1 MIQPDS
7 AKIQQRFSCEICDY
21 KTSRQSNYSEH
32 LKTKKH
38 KMIQS
43 CWISSNEGSS
53 DVKLYVKEKKYIC
66 DCGNAYT
73 HRNNLIRHK
82 KKCIIVDDN
91 QDKISILEEKNNIL
105 EEKNK
110 ILLEENNKFLLEQN
124 NKLIDIISKN
134 PSSITNNLN
143 TNNITNNNNLNINIF
158 LNEECKNALSM
169 DEFLKTLQIT
179 VGTLMLTKEKGL
191 ADGISNIFIESMN
204 KLPITQRPMHCT
216 DAKRETLYIKNDKWE
231 KDEDKTM
238 IKEAIK
244 NVSKKQV
251 QNIHKFKEAKP
262 NYMQNDNEKEEFIYI
277 VKSATDDIV
286 GSKEEKVI
294 KNLCKNVYINEK
306 IIKEI

>member
-1 MIQPDS
+1 MIQSDS

-143 TNNITNNNNLNINIF
+143 TNNI
-158 LNEECKNALSM
+158 NEECKNALSM

-204 KLPITQRPMHCT
+204 KLPLNQRPLHCT
-216 DAKRETLYIKNDKWE
+216 DIKRETLYIKNETWE
-231 KDEDKTM
+231 KDTNNEK
-238 IKEAIK
+238 IKDAIK
-244 NVSKKQV
+244 KVSGIQIK
-251 QNIHKFKEAKP
+251 NINRFKEAKP
-262 NYMQNDNEKEEFIYI
+262 HFMEDPDDKDDFIGI
-277 VKSATDDIV
+277 IKATTDDINDKQDKIV
-286 GSKEEKVI
+286 RT
-294 KNLCKNVYINEK
+294 LCKSVYLNNK
-306 IIKEI
+306 IINGN

>member
-1 MIQPDS
+1 MIQSDS
-7 AKIQQRFSCEICDY
+7 AKIQQGFSCEFCDY

-143 TNNITNNNNLNINIF
+143 TNNITNNNNLNITPTEKK
-158 LNEECKNALSM
+158 NE
-169 DEFLKTLQIT
+169 TIT
-179 VGTLMLTKEKGL
+179 
-191 ADGISNIFIESMN
+191 
-204 KLPITQRPMHCT
+204 
-216 DAKRETLYIKNDKWE
+216 Y
-231 KDEDKTM
+231 
-238 IKEAIK
+238 
-244 NVSKKQV
+244 
-251 QNIHKFKEAKP
+251 
-262 NYMQNDNEKEEFIYI
+262 
-277 VKSATDDIV
+277 
-286 GSKEEKVI
+286 
-294 KNLCKNVYINEK
+294 
-306 IIKEI
+306 

>member
-1 MIQPDS
+1 MIHSDS

-82 KKCIIVDDN
+82 KKCINVDDN

-143 TNNITNNNNLNINIF
+143 TNNITNNNNVNINIF

-204 KLPITQRPMHCT
+204 KLPLNQRPLHCT
-216 DAKRETLYIKNDKWE
+216 DIKRETLYIKNETWE
-231 KDEDKTM
+231 KDTNNEK
-238 IKEAIK
+238 IKDAIK
-244 NVSKKQV
+244 KVSGIQIK
-251 QNIHKFKEAKP
+251 NINRFKEAKP
-262 NYMQNDNEKEEFIYI
+262 HFMEDPDDKDDFIGI
-277 VKSATDDIV
+277 IKATTDDINDKQDKIV
-286 GSKEEKVI
+286 RT
-294 KNLCKNVYINEK
+294 LCKSVYLNNK
-306 IIKEI
+306 IINGN

>member
-1 MIQPDS
+1 
-7 AKIQQRFSCEICDY
+7 
-21 KTSRQSNYSEH
+21 
-32 LKTKKH
+32 
-38 KMIQS
+38 
-43 CWISSNEGSS
+43 
-53 DVKLYVKEKKYIC
+53 
-66 DCGNAYT
+66 
-73 HRNNLIRHK
+73 
-82 KKCIIVDDN
+82 
-91 QDKISILEEKNNIL
+91 
-105 EEKNK
+105 
-110 ILLEENNKFLLEQN
+110 
-124 NKLIDIISKN
+124 
-134 PSSITNNLN
+134 
-143 TNNITNNNNLNINIF
+143 
-158 LNEECKNALSM
+158 
-169 DEFLKTLQIT
+169 
-179 VGTLMLTKEKGL
+179 
-191 ADGISNIFIESMN
+191 MN

-286 GSKEEKVI
+286 GAKEEKVI